1 MSIKRRDFL
10 KASAT
15 GLALAS
21 FSLRARASGAK
32 AKVVIV
38 GAGFGGATAAKY
50 IRKWDPT
57 IEVTLIDREPK
68 FVSCPLSN
76 LVLAGLK
83 TLDEITLTY
92 DALKSKYG
100 VNVVVDSVTAIDTDK
115 RTVKTVNGSFAYDRL
130 ILSPGVDFR
139 FDQIAGYDEK
149 AQETILHAWKA
160 GPQTLKLRHQVESM
174 RDGGLIVIGM
184 PLAPYRCPPG
194 PYERVCLIANYLKRA
209 KPKSKIIMLDA
220 NPDVASKKPL
230 FMKAWDTLYKDWVEY
245 RPNSKVVKI
254 DAGGM
259 IASTEFE
266 DLKADVIN
274 IIPPQ
279 RAGHVAELA
288 GVRTD
293 SNGVW
298 CPASFVT
305 YESKVK
311 QNVHVIGDALLSN
324 FPKSGHMANNMGKV
338 CANAIVELLNGRQ
351 PDPVPVVANTCFSAV
366 SEDKAIHIA
375 TVFRYDPVKDQMTA
389 QPGGGISSDLSEEE
403 AVYAEAWAE
412 GIWSDTFL

>member
-1 MSIKRRDFL
+1 MTMQRRDFM
-10 KASAT
+10 KASAA
-15 GLALAS
+15 GLALAGLP
-21 FSLRARASGAK
+21 FAARANAAR
-32 AKVVIV
+32 AKVVVV

-83 TLDEITLTY
+83 TLDDITQTY

-115 RTVKTVNGSFAYDRL
+115 RQVKTVNGSFPYDRL

-139 FDQIAGYDEK
+139 FDQVEGYDAA
-149 AQETILHAWKA
+149 AQQTILHAWKA
-160 GPQTLKLRHQVESM
+160 GAQTLKLRQQVESM
-174 RDGGLIVIGM
+174 RDGGVIAVAM

-209 KPKSKIIMLDA
+209 KPRSKIIMLDA

-230 FMKAWDTLYKDWVEY
+230 FLKAWDTLYKDWVEY
-245 RPNSKVVKI
+245 RPNSKVTRVN
-254 DAGGM
+254 AANMSVG
-259 IASTEFE
+259 TEFE
-266 DLKADVIN
+266 DIKADVIN

-279 RAGHVAELA
+279 RAGQVAELA

-293 SNGVW
+293 SSGVW
-298 CPASFVT
+298 CPASFVS
-305 YESKVK
+305 YESKAK
-311 QNVHVIGDALLSN
+311 PFVHVIGDAVLSN

-338 CANAIVELLNGRQ
+338 CANAVVELLNGRQ
-351 PDPVPVVANTCFSAV
+351 PDPVPVVANTCYSAV
-366 SEDKAIHIA
+366 SENRAIHVA
-375 TVFRYDPVKDQMTA
+375 TVFRYDPAKDQMTA
-389 QPGGGISSDLSEEE
+389 QPGGGISSDLSEMES
-403 AVYAEAWAE
+403 VYAEAWAE

>member
-1 MSIKRRDFL
+1 MTMQRRDFL
-10 KASAT
+10 KVSAA
-15 GLALAS
+15 GLTVAG
-21 FSLRARASGAK
+21 FPLRARAGAAK

-50 IRKWDPT
+50 IRMWDPA

-68 FVSCPLSN
+68 FISCPMSN

-83 TLDEITLTY
+83 TLDDITQTY
-92 DALKSKYG
+92 DALKTKYG

-115 RTVKTVNGSFAYDRL
+115 RTVKTTNGSFAYDRL
-130 ILSPGVDFR
+130 ILSPGIDFR
-139 FDQIAGYDEK
+139 FDQIDGYDAK
-149 AQETILHAWKA
+149 AQQTILHAWKA
-160 GPQTLKLRHQVESM
+160 GEQTLKLRQQVESM

-220 NPDVASKKPL
+220 NPDVVSKKPL
-230 FMKAWDTLYKDWVEY
+230 FMKAWGTLYNDWVEY
-245 RPNSKVVKI
+245 RPNSKVVKV
-254 DAGGM
+254 DAEGM

-266 DLKADVIN
+266 DIKADVIN
-274 IIPPQ
+274 VIPPQ

-288 GVRTD
+288 GIRTD

-305 YESKVK
+305 YESKAK
-311 QNVHVIGDALLSN
+311 SNVHVIGDALLSN

-338 CANAIVELLNGRQ
+338 CANAVVELLNGRQ
-351 PDPVPVVANTCFSAV
+351 PDPVPVVSNTCYSAV
-366 SEDKAIHIA
+366 SEDRAIHVA

-403 AVYAEAWAE
+403 AIYAEAWAE

>member
-1 MSIKRRDFL
+1 MTMQRRDFL
-10 KASAT
+10 KVSAV
-15 GLALAS
+15 GLAVAGFPLA
-21 FSLRARASGAK
+21 ARANAAK
-32 AKVVIV
+32 AKVVVV

-50 IRKWDPT
+50 IRMWDPS

-83 TLDEITLTY
+83 TLDDITQTY

-115 RTVKTVNGSFAYDRL
+115 RVVTTTTGSFPYDRL
-130 ILSPGVDFR
+130 ILSPGIDFR
-139 FDQIAGYDEK
+139 FDLVEGYDAK

-160 GPQTLKLRHQVESM
+160 GEQTLKLRQQVESM
-174 RDGGLIVIGM
+174 PDGGLIVIGM

-194 PYERVCLIANYLKRA
+194 PYERVCLIANYLKRT

-230 FMKAWDTLYKDWVEY
+230 FMKAWNTLYKDWVEY

-254 DAGGM
+254 NAGNM
-259 IASTEFE
+259 TVSTEFE

-274 IIPPQ
+274 VIPPQ
-279 RAGHVAELA
+279 RAGQVAELA

-305 YESKVK
+305 YESKAK
-311 QNVHVIGDALLSN
+311 SNVHVIGDALLSN
-324 FPKSGHMANNMGKV
+324 YPKSGHMANNMGKV
-338 CANAIVELLNGRQ
+338 CANAVVELLNGRE
-351 PDPVPVVANTCFSAV
+351 PNPIPILANTCYSAV
-366 SEDKAIHIA
+366 SEDKAIHVA

-389 QPGGGISSDLSEEE
+389 QPGGGISSDLSEVE

>member
-1 MSIKRRDFL
+1 MSLQRRDFL
-10 KASAT
+10 KASAA
-15 GLALAS
+15 GLAISGLP
-21 FSLRARASGAK
+21 LRAWGNAAK

-50 IRKWDPT
+50 IRKWDPS
-57 IEVTLIDREPK
+57 IEVTLIDREGK

-76 LVLAGLK
+76 LVLAGPK
-83 TLDEITLTY
+83 TLDDITRTY
-92 DALKSKYG
+92 DVLKSHG
-100 VNVVVDSVTAIDTDK
+100 VNVVVDDVTAIDTDK
-115 RTVKTVNGSFAYDRL
+115 RVVKTANGSFPYDRL
-130 ILSPGVDFR
+130 ILSPGIDFR
-139 FDQIAGYDEK
+139 FDQIEGYDAK

-160 GPQTLKLRHQVESM
+160 GPQTLKLRQQVESM
-174 RDGGLIVIGM
+174 PDGGTIVVGM

-194 PYERVCLIANYLKRA
+194 PYERVCLMANYLKRK

-245 RPNSKVVKI
+245 RPNSKVLKV
-254 DAGGM
+254 DAGKM
-259 IASTEFE
+259 TASTEFE
-266 DLKADVIN
+266 DIKADVIN

-305 YESKVK
+305 YESRAKA
-311 QNVHVIGDALLSN
+311 NVHVIGDSLLSN

-338 CANAIVELLNGRQ
+338 CANAIVEMLNGRE
-351 PDPVPVVANTCFSAV
+351 PNPIPIVANTCYSAV
-366 SEDKAIHIA
+366 SEDKAIHVA

-389 QPGGGISSDLSEEE
+389 QPGGGISADLSEVE

-412 GIWSDTFL
+412 GIWSDVFS

>member
-1 MSIKRRDFL
+1 MTMQRRDFL
-10 KASAT
+10 KVSAA
-15 GLALAS
+15 GLAAAGLP
-21 FSLRARASGAK
+21 LRARAGAAK

-50 IRKWDPT
+50 IRMWDPG

-83 TLDEITLTY
+83 TLDDLTQTY

-100 VNVVVDSVTAIDTDK
+100 VNVVVDTVTAIDTDK
-115 RTVKTVNGSFAYDRL
+115 RMVRTEKASFAYDRL
-130 ILSPGVDFR
+130 ILSPGIDFR
-139 FDQIAGYDEK
+139 FDQIEGYDAK
-149 AQETILHAWKA
+149 AQQTILHAWKA
-160 GPQTLKLRHQVESM
+160 GEQTLKLRQQVESM
-174 RDGGLIVIGM
+174 KDGGVIVVGM

-230 FMKAWDTLYKDWVEY
+230 FMKAWNTLYKDWVEY
-245 RPNSKVVKI
+245 RPNSKVVKV
-254 DAGGM
+254 DAEGM

-266 DLKADVIN
+266 DIKAAVIN

-279 RAGHVAELA
+279 RAGQVAELA

-305 YESKVK
+305 YESKAK
-311 QNVHVIGDALLSN
+311 SNVHVIGDALLSN

-338 CANAIVELLNGRQ
+338 CANAVVELLNGRQ
-351 PDPVPVVANTCFSAV
+351 PDPVPVVSNTCYSAV
-366 SEDKAIHIA
+366 SEDRAIHVA
-375 TVFRYDPVKDQMTA
+375 TVFRYDPSKEQMTA

>member
-1 MSIKRRDFL
+1 MTMQRRDFL
-10 KASAT
+10 KVSAA
-15 GLALAS
+15 GLAAAG
-21 FSLRARASGAK
+21 FPLRAHAGAAK

-50 IRKWDPT
+50 IRMWDPA

-83 TLDEITLTY
+83 TLDDITKTY
-92 DALKSKYG
+92 DALKTKYG

-115 RTVKTVNGSFAYDRL
+115 RMVKTEQGSFAYDRL
-130 ILSPGVDFR
+130 ILSPGIDFR
-139 FDQIAGYDEK
+139 FDQIEGYTAQ
-149 AQETILHAWKA
+149 AQERILHAWKA
-160 GPQTLKLRHQVESM
+160 GEQTLKLRQQVESM

-230 FMKAWDTLYKDWVEY
+230 FMKAWNTLYSDWVEY
-245 RPNSKVVKI
+245 RPNSKVVKV
-254 DAGGM
+254 DAEGM

-266 DLKADVIN
+266 DIKADVIN

-279 RAGHVAELA
+279 RAGQVAEMA

-305 YESKVK
+305 YESKAK
-311 QNVHVIGDALLSN
+311 PNVHVIGDALLLN

-338 CANAIVELLNGRQ
+338 CANAVVELLNGRQ
-351 PDPVPVVANTCFSAV
+351 PDPVPVVSNTCYSAV
-366 SEDKAIHIA
+366 SEDRAIHIA
-375 TVFRYDPVKDQMTA
+375 TVFRYDPAKDQMTA

-412 GIWSDTFL
+412 SIWSDTFL

>member
-1 MSIKRRDFL
+1 MQRRNFL

-15 GLALAS
+15 GLAMAGLPIS
-21 FSLRARASGAK
+21 ARANGAK
-32 AKVVIV
+32 AKVVVV

-50 IRKWDPT
+50 IRKWDPS
-57 IEVTLIDREPK
+57 IEVTLIDREAK

-83 TLDEITLTY
+83 TLDDITRTY
-92 DALKSKYG
+92 DGLKSHG

-115 RTVKTVNGSFAYDRL
+115 RVVKTTNGSFPYDRL
-130 ILSPGVDFR
+130 VLSPGIDFR
-139 FDQIAGYDEK
+139 FDQIEGYDAK

-160 GPQTLKLRHQVESM
+160 GPQTLKLRQQVESM
-174 RDGGLIVIGM
+174 PDGGTIAIGM

-194 PYERVCLIANYLKRA
+194 PYERVCLMANYLKRA

-230 FMKAWDTLYKDWVEY
+230 FMKAWNTLYKDWVEY
-245 RPNSKVVKI
+245 RPNSKVLKV
-254 DAGGM
+254 DAATM
-259 IASTEFE
+259 TVSTDFE
-266 DLKADVIN
+266 DIKASVIN

-279 RAGHVAELA
+279 RAGQVAELA

-293 SNGVW
+293 SNNTW
-298 CPASFVT
+298 CPANFVT
-305 YESKVK
+305 YESKAK
-311 QNVHVIGDALLSN
+311 ANVHVIGDSLLSN

-338 CANAIVELLNGRQ
+338 CANAIVELLNGRE
-351 PDPVPVVANTCFSAV
+351 PNPIPIVANTCYSAV

-389 QPGGGISSDLSEEE
+389 QPGGGISSDLSEIE

-412 GIWSDTFL
+412 GIWNDVFM

>member
-1 MSIKRRDFL
+1 MTMQRRDFL
-10 KASAT
+10 KVSAA
-15 GLALAS
+15 GLAAAG
-21 FSLRARASGAK
+21 FPLRAHAGAAK

-50 IRKWDPT
+50 IRMWDPA

-83 TLDEITLTY
+83 TLDDITKTY
-92 DALKSKYG
+92 DALKTKYG

-115 RTVKTVNGSFAYDRL
+115 RVVKTEQGSFAYDRL
-130 ILSPGVDFR
+130 ILSPGIDFR
-139 FDQIAGYDEK
+139 FDQIDGYTAQ
-149 AQETILHAWKA
+149 AQERILHAWKA
-160 GPQTLKLRHQVESM
+160 GEQTLKLRQQVESM

-230 FMKAWDTLYKDWVEY
+230 FMKAWNTLYSDWVEY
-245 RPNSKVVKI
+245 RPNSKVVKV
-254 DAGGM
+254 DAEGM

-266 DLKADVIN
+266 DIKADVIN

-279 RAGHVAELA
+279 RAGQVAEMA

-305 YESKVK
+305 YESKAK
-311 QNVHVIGDALLSN
+311 PNVHVIGDALLSN

-338 CANAIVELLNGRQ
+338 CANAVVELLNGRQ
-351 PDPVPVVANTCFSAV
+351 PDPVPVVSNTCYSAV
-366 SEDKAIHIA
+366 SEDRAIHIA
-375 TVFRYDPVKDQMTA
+375 TVFRYDPAKDQMTA

-412 GIWSDTFL
+412 SIWSDTFL

>member
-1 MSIKRRDFL
+1 MTMQRRDFL
-10 KASAT
+10 KVSAA
-15 GLALAS
+15 GLAAAGFPLA
-21 FSLRARASGAK
+21 ARANAAK
-32 AKVVIV
+32 AKVVVV

-50 IRKWDPT
+50 IRMWDPS

-83 TLDEITLTY
+83 TLDDITQTY

-115 RTVKTVNGSFAYDRL
+115 RVVTTTTGSFPYDRL
-130 ILSPGVDFR
+130 ILSPGIDFR
-139 FDQIAGYDEK
+139 FDLVEGYDAK

-160 GPQTLKLRHQVESM
+160 GEQTLKLRQQVESM
-174 RDGGLIVIGM
+174 PDGGLIVIGM

-194 PYERVCLIANYLKRA
+194 PYERVCLIANYLKRT

-230 FMKAWDTLYKDWVEY
+230 FMKAWNTLYKDWVEY

-254 DAGGM
+254 NAGNM
-259 IASTEFE
+259 TVSTEFE

-274 IIPPQ
+274 VIPPQ
-279 RAGHVAELA
+279 RAGQVAELA

-305 YESKVK
+305 YESKAK
-311 QNVHVIGDALLSN
+311 SNVHVIGDALLSN
-324 FPKSGHMANNMGKV
+324 YPKSGHMANNMGKV
-338 CANAIVELLNGRQ
+338 CANAVVELLNGRE
-351 PDPVPVVANTCFSAV
+351 PNPIPILANTCYSAV
-366 SEDKAIHIA
+366 SEDKAIHVA

-389 QPGGGISSDLSEEE
+389 QPGGGISSDLSEVE

>member
-1 MSIKRRDFL
+1 MTMQRRDFL
-10 KASAT
+10 KVSAA
-15 GLALAS
+15 GFAAAG
-21 FSLRARASGAK
+21 FPMRARAAGAK
-32 AKVVIV
+32 AKVVVV

-50 IRKWDPT
+50 IRTWDPS

-83 TLDEITLTY
+83 TLDNLTLTY

-100 VNVVVDSVTAIDTDK
+100 VRVVVDSVTAIDTDK
-115 RTVKTVNGSFAYDRL
+115 RVVTTAKGSFPYDRL
-130 ILSPGVDFR
+130 ILSPGIDFR
-139 FDQIAGYDEK
+139 FDQVDGYDDK
-149 AQETILHAWKA
+149 AQQTILHAWKA
-160 GPQTLKLRHQVESM
+160 GEQTLKLRRQVESM

-230 FMKAWDTLYKDWVEY
+230 FMKAWNTLYKDWVEY
-245 RPNSKVVKI
+245 RPNSKVVKVN
-254 DAGGM
+254 AEGM

-266 DLKADVIN
+266 DIKADVIN

-305 YESKVK
+305 YESKAK
-311 QNVHVIGDALLSN
+311 PNVHVIGDALLSN

-338 CANAIVELLNGRQ
+338 CANAVVELLNGRQ
-351 PDPVPVVANTCFSAV
+351 PDPVPVVSNTCYSAV
-366 SEDKAIHIA
+366 SEDRAIHIA
-375 TVFRYDPVKDQMTA
+375 TVFRYNPEKNEMTA

-403 AVYAEAWAE
+403 AIYAEAWAE

>member
-1 MSIKRRDFL
+1 MTVQRRDFL
-10 KASAT
+10 KLSAT
-15 GLALAS
+15 GLAAAGLPFKARAHAA
-21 FSLRARASGAK
+21 RAR
-32 AKVVIV
+32 VVVV

-50 IRKWDPT
+50 LRMWDPT

-83 TLDEITLTY
+83 TLDDITRTY
-92 DALKSKYG
+92 DGLKSHG

-115 RTVKTVNGSFAYDRL
+115 RVVKTAHGSFPYDRL
-130 ILSPGVDFR
+130 ILSPGIDFR
-139 FDQIAGYDEK
+139 FDQIAGYDAK
-149 AQETILHAWKA
+149 AQQTILHAWKA
-160 GPQTLKLRHQVESM
+160 GEQTLKLRRQVESM

-209 KPKSKIIMLDA
+209 KPRSKIIMLDA

-230 FMKAWDTLYKDWVEY
+230 FMKAWNTLYKDWVEY
-245 RPNSKVVKI
+245 RPNSKVVKL
-254 DAGGM
+254 DAEGM

-305 YESKVK
+305 YESKARP
-311 QNVHVIGDALLSN
+311 NVHVIGDALLSN

-338 CANAIVELLNGRQ
+338 CANAVVELLNGRQ
-351 PDPVPVVANTCFSAV
+351 PDPVPVVANTCYSAV
-366 SEDKAIHIA
+366 SEDRAIHIA
-375 TVFRYDPVKDQMTA
+375 TVFRYDPAKDQMTA
-389 QPGGGISSDLSEEE
+389 QPGGGISSDLSEME
-403 AVYAEAWAE
+403 ATYAEAWAE
-412 GIWSDTFL
+412 GIWSDAFL